1 MKQFSYSKV
10 DCFKRCPFQ
19 FGLRYLEKI
28 KMLPNQDANNAL
40 YLGVA
45 IHTGLE
51 ENSIKQ
57 AIRSYFSNYYCVNDL
72 HHNEVIKLENML
84 GKTLKLLEKIN
95 QDGELVHEYEI
106 NTYNYKGYV
115 DLIVQKDN
123 GLIDIYDY
131 KYSNNVD
138 SYMKSSQLHVYKY
151 YLEQLGYKVDKMYYL
166 FIPKTQIRQKKN
178 ESLLEFRQRLKEILK
193 DKEPFIQE
201 VIYDPNKVIDFTNG
215 VIDIFQAESFEKK
228 PTDLCSWCEY
238 YNYCQ
243 KGDTTDMLPQA
254 IRREKQTSNRK
265 RIWCYAPPFSGKT
278 TTFDACESPLMLNT
292 DGNINEVTAP
302 YLSIKDQVEMVGRVK
317 KTTLA
322 WDYFKDIVDE
332 LEKGQHEF
340 KTLIIDLIEDIYEH
354 CRIWGCQKLG
364 LDHESDQATKAYD
377 YVRSEFLR
385 TMRRLMNLDIETI
398 VLLSHMDISK
408 NIFKANGDNITRIAP
423 SINEKVAN
431 KLAGMVDFVT
441 RIEIERDS
449 RYFAFKTDDVTFGGG
464 RLKNVTVDK
473 IPLSWDALCG
483 LYESPAPK
491 KKPVTDEPTQANE
504 SNEQT
509 RTRRTR
515 TGE

>member
-1 MKQFSYSKV
+1 MKQFSYSRV

-19 FGLRYLEKI
+19 FGLRYIEHL

-51 ENSIKQ
+51 ENSVKHAIK
-57 AIRSYFSNYYCVNDL
+57 SYFSNYYCVNDL
-72 HHNEVIKLENML
+72 HYNEVIKLENML
-84 GKTLKLLEKIN
+84 GKALHLLAKIS
-95 QDGELVHEYEI
+95 QSGDLVHEYEI
-106 NTYNYKGYV
+106 NTYKYKGYV

-123 GLIDIYDY
+123 CMIDIYDY

-138 SYMKSSQLHVYKY
+138 SYMKSAQLHVYKY
-151 YLEQLGYKVDKMYYL
+151 YLEQLGYKVDRMYYL
-166 FIPKTQIRQKKN
+166 FIPKTQIRQKKS
-178 ESLLEFRQRLKEILK
+178 ESLLDFRQRLKETLK
-193 DKEPFIQE
+193 EKEPFIQE

-215 VIDIFQAESFEKK
+215 IIDIFQADSFDKNV
-228 PTDLCSWCEY
+228 TDLCSWCEY
-238 YNYCQ
+238 QNYCQ
-243 KGDTTDMLPQA
+243 KGDDTDMLPQA
-254 IRREKQTSNRK
+254 TRRESVRRNRK
-265 RIWCYAPPFSGKT
+265 RIWCYAPPFAGKT
-278 TTFDACESPLMLNT
+278 TTFDNAPMPLMLNT
-292 DGNINEVTAP
+292 DGNIDEVTAP

-340 KTLIIDLIEDIYEH
+340 KTLLIDLTEDMYEH

-385 TMRRLMNLDIETI
+385 TMRKLMNLDIENI
-398 VLLSHMDISK
+398 ILLSHMDISK
-408 NIFKANGDNITRIAP
+408 NIFKANGDNITRVAP

-431 KLAGMVDFVT
+431 KLAGMVDIVT
-441 RIEIERDS
+441 RIEIERDN

-464 RLKNVTVDK
+464 RLKSVTVDR
-473 IPLSWDALCG
+473 IPLSWDELCN

-491 KKPVTDEPTQANE
+491 KEVAEVPTE
-504 SNEQT
+504 EQTTT
-509 RTRRTR
+509 RTRRR
-515 TGE
+515 TGEQ